1 MLKTISNLQDALSQ
15 NISQFRLHLRRSRQQ
30 FSANCQLPTAN
41 CQLPTANCQ
50 LPTANC
56 QLPTANCQLV
66 ANILFNQNLTGQSA
80 PELC

>member
-1 MLKTISNLQDALSQ
+1 
-15 NISQFRLHLRRSRQQ
+15 LHLRRSRQQ
-30 FSANCQLPTAN
+30 FS
-41 CQLPTANCQ
+41 
-50 LPTANC
+50 ANC